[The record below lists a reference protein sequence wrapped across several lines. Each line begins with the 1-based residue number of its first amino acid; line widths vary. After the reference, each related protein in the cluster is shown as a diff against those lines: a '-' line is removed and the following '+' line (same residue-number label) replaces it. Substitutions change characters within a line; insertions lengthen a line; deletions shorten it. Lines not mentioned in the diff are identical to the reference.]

1 MAIKKS
7 DVEEPKDSAKKIRK
21 DEDSLWKDIVE
32 RFFYQMLERAIP
44 TLYAD
49 ADIDTQPRFLDKE
62 LKKAT
67 YAMQGGKHVADFLV
81 EVPLKNGTCEW
92 VLLHIELQGRGGE
105 SLPFRMFHY
114 KSLIFAMYKR
124 ESAALAI
131 LTDTRPKEE
140 PELYQSELYETSV
153 IYKYKRLAVSELNE
167 EELLATD
174 NPFDL
179 ALCAAQRAL
188 KSKQNERQ
196 KHSYLK
202 ELLGFL
208 GDRGWSHDDKHRL
221 LLFIEKIIN
230 LHDTELIL
238 DIVKY
243 QEELEKEGKIMYVSL
258 AERVYMDRG
267 MQEGKLEGKLEEKH
281 DTARKMKAMNLPVD
295 VITKVTGLSE
305 TEIRLLD

>member
-1 MAIKKS
+1 MAVKKP
-7 DVEEPKDSAKKIRK
+7 DTEEAKDSKKKIVDKIRR

-32 RFFYQMLERAIP
+32 RFFYQMLERAMP
-44 TLYAD
+44 TLYVDTDTD
-49 ADIDTQPRFLDKE
+49 AQPRFLDKE

-67 YAMQGGKHVADFLV
+67 YAMQGGKHIADFLV

-92 VLLHIELQGRGGE
+92 ILLHIELQGRGGE

-114 KSLIFAMYKR
+114 KALIFAMYKR

-131 LTDTRPKEE
+131 LTDQRPKEE
-140 PELYQSELYETSV
+140 PEFYESELYETSV
-153 IYKYKRLAVSELNE
+153 TYKYKRLVVSELDE
-167 EELLATD
+167 GELLASG

-188 KSKQNERQ
+188 KSKQDERK

-230 LHDTELIL
+230 LHDAELIL

-243 QEELEKEGKIMYVSL
+243 QEELEKEGRIMYVSWRR
-258 AERVYMDRG
+258 ESTG
-267 MQEGKLEGKLEEKH
+267 TEGYEKA
-281 DTARKMKAMNLPVD
+281 DLK
-295 VITKVTGLSE
+295 E
-305 TEIRLLD
+305 